1 MSRLIFNQLTT
12 TPSDTDAGSSQ
23 LYLKDNGG
31 LYLKNASNTEVAL
44 LTGADTTSVWVSGNG
59 AGNINYTGG
68 NVGIGTND
76 PKTPLHIISTNTL
89 GATFTGA
96 THGEGIT
103 ITQSDYTANNYVS
116 LLESSY
122 DDSSL
127 PPCVRIG
134 TKFTGGGSDLVF
146 CTSNNFAGGITNQAV
161 TIGSS
166 GKVGIGTTVPSELL
180 SVAGAVSATTTAKAW
195 ARWDGTGGAHAEV
208 AGATYNVS
216 SIAYNG
222 TGNFTVNL
230 TTPSGFGNGMCV
242 VGSAGDSNYSSA
254 DTNLNF
260 RHDVS
265 SDSAIDVI
273 IATDAGADHSDC
285 DQICLVAFNTQ

>member
-1 MSRLIFNQLTT
+1 MSRLIFNQLST

-68 NVGIGTND
+68 NVGIGTTGPTEELHVVSDSTGTIRLDGSAVQLEIQSQGSTRATIATLTNH
-76 PKTPLHIISTNTL
+76 PLRLSTQNTERMVIL
-89 GATFTGA
+89 G
-96 THGEGIT
+96 
-103 ITQSDYTANNYVS
+103 D
-116 LLESSY
+116 
-122 DDSSL
+122 
-127 PPCVRIG
+127 
-134 TKFTGGGSDLVF
+134 
-146 CTSNNFAGGITNQAV
+146 
-161 TIGSS
+161 
-166 GKVGIGTTVPSELL
+166 GKVGIGSTVPSEML

-216 SIAYNG
+216 SIANNG
-222 TGNFTVNL
+222 TGDYTVNL
-230 TTPSGFGNGMCV
+230 TTHTGFGNGMCV
-242 VGSAGDSNYSSA
+242 VGSAGDSNYSGA

-265 SDSAIDVI
+265 STTTIDVI
-273 IATDAGADHSDC
+273 VATDGGADHSDC